1 MNILI
6 FSYTQVPNRGW
17 YWSSYQS
24 IKWWSYQILSEK
36 IPGLEIKTI
45 EDFKS
50 NARLN
55 VLIQKAIHRANS
67 KAIANPHK
75 VQTFKILPLD
85 LSLSGGELGPTMKSK
100 RHFIVNKYSD
110 YIAQM
115 YRGDLP

>member
-1 MNILI
+1 MDILFGFTSMY
-6 FSYTQVPNRGW
+6 FSELCWN
-17 YWSSYQS
+17 S
-24 IKWWSYQILSEK
+24 
-36 IPGLEIKTI
+36 I

-55 VLIQKAIHRANS
+55 ALIQQAIHRANS

-75 VQTFKILPLD
+75 VQRFRILPLD
-85 LSLSGGELGPTMKSK
+85 LSVPGGELGPTMKLK

-115 YRGDLP
+115 YRGNLP

>member
-1 MNILI
+1 MYLFLVTLKCQIEVETGAPTNLLDDEA
-6 FSYTQVPNRGW
+6 
-17 YWSSYQS
+17 
-24 IKWWSYQILSEK
+24 IKFCQKK
-36 IPGLEIKTI
+36 IPSLEIKTI

-50 NARLN
+50 HARLN
-55 VLIQKAIHRANS
+55 ALIQKAIHRANS